1 MIPVQIAKYLAT
13 PHTKI
18 DAIRLKRVETY
29 IYQAT
34 VNKPVVSSLATIN
47 KRVALLVRLE
57 DVDGHFGWGEIYA
70 TMPSFGAPHR
80 AQIVHQILTG
90 LLKDQLFEEPSTCWQ
105 LLQKSTH
112 PLQIQTGEFGPFSA
126 AIAGI
131 DCAFW
136 DLYARKQK
144 LPLAVCLGGNLR
156 HLPVY
161 ASGLNPADGPLVV
174 NQSRENGF
182 LSFKQKSGFNTQ
194 IDINNLTA
202 IAGNLRP
209 NESLMVDVNQGWN
222 IEKIRLMGPLLEKFP
237 LHWIEEP
244 LPADSSSAD
253 WLACKKILNKPL
265 AGGENLRSDDFKTQ
279 AAWLDIVQPDVGKWG
294 GISANWGIAKLAIEQ
309 GKTYCPHWL
318 GSGLGLM
325 ASAHLLAAIGGN
337 GLLEI
342 DVNENPLREILAQT
356 LPAVTDGLIKL
367 STSPGIGVVPNLEL
381 ASPWLTNYQ
390 ETIL

>member
-1 MIPVQIAKYLAT
+1 
-13 PHTKI
+13 
-18 DAIRLKRVETY
+18 
-29 IYQAT
+29 
-34 VNKPVVSSLATIN
+34 
-47 KRVALLVRLE
+47 
-57 DVDGHFGWGEIYA
+57 
-70 TMPSFGAPHR
+70 
-80 AQIVHQILTG
+80 
-90 LLKDQLFEEPSTCWQ
+90 
-105 LLQKSTH
+105 
-112 PLQIQTGEFGPFSA
+112 
-126 AIAGI
+126 
-131 DCAFW
+131 
-136 DLYARKQK
+136 
-144 LPLAVCLGGNLR
+144 
-156 HLPVY
+156 
-161 ASGLNPADGPLVV
+161 
-174 NQSRENGF
+174 
-182 LSFKQKSGFNTQ
+182 
-194 IDINNLTA
+194 
-202 IAGNLRP
+202 
-209 NESLMVDVNQGWN
+209 
-222 IEKIRLMGPLLEKFP
+222 

-356 LPAVTDGLIKL
+356 LPAVSDGLIKL
-367 STSPGIGVVPNLEL
+367 STLPGIGVVPNLEL
-381 ASPWLTNYQ
+381 ASTWLTNYQ